1 MGNSFNKPFLTYD
14 QQIEK
19 LIIKKKLKIRD
30 KNYAINLLKKY
41 SYFDLISGYK
51 KPFKGKD
58 GNYKIHAS
66 IDDILIVELLEK
78 KRILDKKQLYK
89 YMGFP
94 ENWLEIRKCNKI
106 LVS

>member
-19 LIIKKKLKIRD
+19 LIIEKKLIIRD

-66 IDDILIVELLEK
+66 IDDIYALYVFDDKLRSIMFKNILLVEDIKKAKMTYLL
-78 KRILDKKQLYK
+78 
-89 YMGFP
+89 
-94 ENWLEIRKCNKI
+94 W
-106 LVS
+106 